1 MPIHQPWQCSV
12 GWGSKFCLSAIT
24 VGAYVDVEVSGILS
38 LSSNSVTTLIPGMVR
53 ETRRDISVFVIY
65 LSVHVSLCERMSV
78 KYAIVLVCKC
88 VNFFS
93 VVTNVR
99 LENKLLNLFFYCF
112 KKYFYKV
119 WVYKYTCMSSL
130 VFKKKNS
137 LHLIF
142 MKSLPCHL
150 TDLFSYNMVV

>member
-1 MPIHQPWQCSV
+1 M
-12 GWGSKFCLSAIT
+12 
-24 VGAYVDVEVSGILS
+24 GAYVDVEVSGILS

-53 ETRRDISVFVIY
+53 ETRRDFSVFVIY
-65 LSVHVSLCERMSV
+65 LSVHVSLCERKSV

-112 KKYFYKV
+112 KK
-119 WVYKYTCMSSL
+119 
-130 VFKKKNS
+130 
-137 LHLIF
+137 IF
-142 MKSLPCHL
+142 L
-150 TDLFSYNMVV
+150 

>member
-1 MPIHQPWQCSV
+1 MFKCHHCGGLCRCRSIWDSVTVIKQCDDSDPWNGQRPGETSV
-12 GWGSKFCLSAIT
+12 
-24 VGAYVDVEVSGILS
+24 S
-38 LSSNSVTTLIPGMVR
+38 LSYICLYMYHCAR
-53 ETRRDISVFVIY
+53 ECLWSMPLY
-65 LSVHVSLCERMSV
+65 LSVSVWSSLVLWQMCDWKTSCLI
-78 KYAIVLVCKC
+78 YFFIVL
-88 VNFFS
+88 
-93 VVTNVR
+93 
-99 LENKLLNLFFYCF
+99 

>member
-38 LSSNSVTTLIPGMVR
+38 LSSNSVTTLIPGMVG
-53 ETRRDISVFVIY
+53 ETRRDLSVFVIY
-65 LSVHVSLCERMSV
+65 LSVHVSLCERKSV

-88 VNFFS
+88 VKFLS

-119 WVYKYTCMSSL
+119 WVYTYTCMSSL
-130 VFKKKNS
+130 VFKRKNS